1 MNILVINAGS
11 SSLKFQL
18 IDMNGEK
25 LLAKGNC
32 ECIGDEMGI
41 FGYKVGE
48 DERQVFKKK
57 IPIADHKVAFELV
70 IHELVEG
77 DDKVIN
83 SLDEI
88 KAVGHRVVQG
98 GAIFSK
104 STLIDEDVLNK
115 INELSALAP
124 LHNPAHVTGIKACL
138 EVLGKDVPQV
148 AVFDTSFH
156 QTMPEE
162 AYMFAIP
169 YEYYEKYDVRRYGA
183 HGTSHRYVANE
194 CARVMGKDI
203 KDLKIITCHIGNGAS
218 ITAIKNGEVID
229 TSMGLTPVDGVL
241 MGTRCGTMDPSV
253 LTYIG
258 EKENLSAHD
267 LDVMCNKKSGFLGIS
282 GLSNDSRTVNEAAEA
297 GDKRSMLAIKMQH
310 YGILKFIG
318 SYAAAMNGVDAIVFT
333 AGIGENDPLLR
344 EKVMERLSYLGVEL
358 DYEANSIPHVKEN
371 TEITTKTSKVKGYV
385 LPTNE
390 ELVIA
395 RDTLEIAMAK

>member
-48 DERQVFKKK
+48 EERQVFKKK
-57 IPIADHKVAFELV
+57 LPIADHKTAFELV

-77 DDKVIN
+77 DDKVID
-83 SLDEI
+83 SLEQI
-88 KAVGHRVVQG
+88 NAVGHRVVQG
-98 GAIFSK
+98 GAVFSE
-104 STLIDEDVLNK
+104 STLIDEAVLNK
-115 INELSALAP
+115 IDELSVLAP
-124 LHNPAHVTGIKACL
+124 LHNPAHVIGIKACL
-138 EVLGKDVPQV
+138 EVLGENVPQV

-183 HGTSHRYVANE
+183 HGTSHRFVSGE
-194 CARVMGKDI
+194 CARFMGKDI

-218 ITAIKNGEVID
+218 ISAVKNGKCID

-253 LTYIG
+253 LTYIA

-267 LDVMCNKKSGFLGIS
+267 VDVICNKKSGFLGIS

-297 GDKRSMLAIKMQH
+297 GDKRAMLAIKMQH
-310 YGILKFIG
+310 YEILKFVG

-344 EKVMERLSYLGVEL
+344 EKILERLAYLGVDV
-358 DYEANSIPHVKEN
+358 DYEKNSIAHIKEN
-371 TEITTKTSKVKGYV
+371 TEITKKDSKVKAFV
-385 LPTNE
+385 IPTNE

-395 RDTLEIAMAK
+395 RDTLALAAK

>member
-18 IDMNGEK
+18 INMDGEK
-25 LLAKGNC
+25 LIAKGNC

-48 DERQVFKKK
+48 EERLVFKKK
-57 IPIADHKVAFELV
+57 LPITDHKHAFELI

-77 DDKVIN
+77 DDKVLN
-83 SLDEI
+83 SLSEI

-98 GAIFSK
+98 GAIFSQ
-104 STLIDEDVLNK
+104 STLINDEVLEQ
-115 INELSALAP
+115 IDQLSALAP
-124 LHNPAHVTGIKACL
+124 LHNPAHVIGIKACT

-156 QTMPEE
+156 QTMPEH

-169 YEYYEKYDVRRYGA
+169 YEYYTKYNIRRYGA
-183 HGTSHRYVANE
+183 HGTSHRFVSGE
-194 CARVMGKDI
+194 CAKLMGKDI

-218 ITAIKNGEVID
+218 ISAVKNGECID

-241 MGTRCGTMDPSV
+241 MGTRCGSMDPSV
-253 LTYIG
+253 LTYIA
-258 EKENLSAHD
+258 EKENMTPQQINT
-267 LDVMCNKKSGFLGIS
+267 MCNKKSGFLGIS
-282 GLSNDSRTVNEAAEA
+282 CLSNDSRTVNEAAEA
-297 GDKRSMLAIKMQH
+297 GDPKSKLAIDMQH
-310 YGILKFIG
+310 YQILKFIG
-318 SYAAAMNGVDAIVFT
+318 SYAAAMDGVDAIVFT

-344 EKVMERLSYLGVEL
+344 QRVLERLTYLGLKIDEKN
-358 DYEANSIPHVKEN
+358 NSIAHIKEN
-371 TEITTKTSKVKGYV
+371 TKVTTDDSKVAAFV
-385 LPTNE
+385 IPTNE

-395 RDTLEIAMAK
+395 RDTAAIALN

>member
-32 ECIGDEMGI
+32 ECIGEEMGI

-48 DERQVFKKK
+48 EERQVFKKK

-104 STLIDEDVLNK
+104 STLIDEDSLNK
-115 INELSALAP
+115 ISELSALAP
-124 LHNPAHVTGIKACL
+124 LHNPAHVVGIKACL

-218 ITAIKNGEVID
+218 ITAVKNGEVID

-253 LTYIG
+253 LTYIA

-267 LDVMCNKKSGFLGIS
+267 VDVMCNKKSGLLGIS
-282 GLSNDSRTVNEAAEA
+282 GLSNDSRTVNDAAEA
-297 GDKRSMLAIKMQH
+297 GDKRAMLAIKMQH
-310 YGILKFIG
+310 YEILKFIG

-344 EKVMERLSYLGVEL
+344 EKVMERLTYLGVEL
-358 DYEANSIPHVKEN
+358 DYESNSIPHIKEN
-371 TEITTKTSKVKGYV
+371 TEITTKNSKVKGFV

-395 RDTLEIAMAK
+395 RDTLELATAK

>member
-18 IDMNGEK
+18 INMNGEK

-48 DERQVFKKK
+48 EERQVFKKK
-57 IPIADHKVAFELV
+57 IPIADHKAAFELV

-77 DDKVIN
+77 EDKVIN

-88 KAVGHRVVQG
+88 MAVGHRVVQG
-98 GAIFSK
+98 GAVFSE
-104 STLIDEDVLNK
+104 STLIDEDVLKK
-115 INELSALAP
+115 IDELSALAP
-124 LHNPAHVTGIKACL
+124 LHNPAHVIGIKACL
-138 EVLGKDVPQV
+138 EVLGENVPQV

-162 AYMFAIP
+162 AYIFAIP
-169 YEYYEKYDVRRYGA
+169 YEYYEKYAVRRYGA
-183 HGTSHRYVANE
+183 HGTSHRYVSGE
-194 CARVMGKDI
+194 CARFMGKDI

-218 ITAIKNGEVID
+218 ISAVMNGKCID

-253 LTYIG
+253 LTYIA

-267 LDVMCNKKSGFLGIS
+267 VDVMCNKKSGFLGIS

-297 GDKRSMLAIKMQH
+297 GDKRAMLAIKMQH
-310 YGILKFIG
+310 YEILKFIG

-344 EKVMERLSYLGVEL
+344 EKVLERLSYLGVEL
-358 DYEANSIPHVKEN
+358 DYEANSVPHVKSN
-371 TEITTKTSKVKGYV
+371 TELTTASSKVKAFV
-385 LPTNE
+385 IPTNE

-395 RDTLEIAMAK
+395 RDTLALTTK

>member
-18 IDMNGEK
+18 INMNGEK

-48 DERQVFKKK
+48 EERQVFKKK
-57 IPIADHKVAFELV
+57 IPIADHKAAFELV

-77 DDKVIN
+77 EDKVID

-88 KAVGHRVVQG
+88 TAVGHRVVQG
-98 GAIFSK
+98 GAVFSE
-104 STLIDEDVLNK
+104 STLIDEDVLKK
-115 INELSALAP
+115 IDELSALAP
-124 LHNPAHVTGIKACL
+124 LHNPAHVIGIKACL
-138 EVLGKDVPQV
+138 EVLGENVPQV

-162 AYMFAIP
+162 AYIFAIP
-169 YEYYEKYDVRRYGA
+169 YEYYEKYAVRRYGA
-183 HGTSHRYVANE
+183 HGTSHRYVSSE
-194 CARVMGKDI
+194 CARFMGKDI

-218 ITAIKNGEVID
+218 ISAVMNGKCID

-253 LTYIG
+253 LTYIA

-267 LDVMCNKKSGFLGIS
+267 VDVMCNKKSGFLGIS

-297 GDKRSMLAIKMQH
+297 GDKRAMLAIKMQH
-310 YGILKFIG
+310 YEILKFIG

-344 EKVMERLSYLGVEL
+344 EKVLERLSYLGVEL
-358 DYEANSIPHVKEN
+358 DYEANSVPHVKSN
-371 TEITTKTSKVKGYV
+371 TELTTASSKVKAFV
-385 LPTNE
+385 IPTNE

-395 RDTLEIAMAK
+395 RDTLALTTK

>member
-41 FGYKVGE
+41 FGYKVGQE
-48 DERQVFKKK
+48 ERQVFKKK
-57 IPIADHKVAFELV
+57 VPIADHKTAFELV
-70 IHELVEG
+70 IHELVYG

-98 GAIFSK
+98 GAIYSE
-104 STLIDEDVLNK
+104 STLIDDDVLKN
-115 INELSALAP
+115 IEELSALAP
-124 LHNPAHVTGIKACL
+124 LHNPAHVIGIKACL
-138 EVLGKDVPQV
+138 EVLGADVPQV

-183 HGTSHRYVANE
+183 HGTSHRFVANE
-194 CARVMGKDI
+194 CARIMGRDI
-203 KDLKIITCHIGNGAS
+203 SELKIITCHIGNGAS
-218 ITAIKNGEVID
+218 ITAVKNGKVVD

-253 LTYIG
+253 LTYIA

-267 LDVMCNKKSGFLGIS
+267 VDVMCNKKSGFLGIS

-297 GDKRSMLAIKMQH
+297 GDNRAMLAIKMQH
-310 YGILKFIG
+310 YEILKFIG

-358 DYEANSIPHVKEN
+358 DYDKNSIPHIKDN
-371 TEITTKTSKVKGYV
+371 TEITTAASKVKGYV
-385 LPTNE
+385 IPTNE

-395 RDTLEIAMAK
+395 RDTLALAVK

>member
-18 IDMNGEK
+18 INMNGEK

-48 DERQVFKKK
+48 EERQVFKKK
-57 IPIADHKVAFELV
+57 IPIADHKAAFELV
-70 IHELVEG
+70 IHELVYG

-98 GAIFSK
+98 GALYSE
-104 STLIDEDVLNK
+104 SMLIDDDVLNN
-115 INELSALAP
+115 ISELSALAP

-162 AYMFAIP
+162 AYIFAIP

-203 KDLKIITCHIGNGAS
+203 SELKIITCHIGNGAS
-218 ITAIKNGEVID
+218 ITAVKNGKVID

-253 LTYIG
+253 LTYIA

-267 LDVMCNKKSGFLGIS
+267 VDVMCNKKSGFLGIS
-282 GLSNDSRTVNEAAEA
+282 GISNDSRTVNEAAEA
-297 GDKRSMLAIKMQH
+297 GDKRAMLAIKMQH
-310 YGILKFIG
+310 YEILKFIG

-358 DYEANSIPHVKEN
+358 DYEKNSIPHIKEN
-371 TEITTKTSKVKGYV
+371 TEITTATSKVKGFV

-395 RDTLEIAMAK
+395 RDTLALATK